1 MLTSRYKAILF
12 LQTLLIAIDFFMN
25 VATELLRLEN
35 VVLLILYIIQSIAI
49 MSSLIIVF
57 LMFFNTFIFQA
68 GLVRLMVNKFKIT
81 IIVTCLYFVLCTALN
96 CWIMNLRWKNV
107 NEYVW
112 NTSGIQ
118 VIYVIQR
125 CSAIFYYYFYKR
137 TALKLG
143 DPIFYQESQWLRDEF
158 LKHK

>member
-1 MLTSRYKAILF
+1 
-12 LQTLLIAIDFFMN
+12 MN

-49 MSSLIIVF
+49 MFSLIIVF

-81 IIVTCLYFVLCTALN
+81 IIVTFLYFVLCTVLN

-112 NTSGIQ
+112 NISGVQ

>member
-12 LQTLLIAIDFFMN
+12 LQALLIVIDFFMN

-49 MSSLIIVF
+49 MFSLIIVF

-81 IIVTCLYFVLCTALN
+81 IIVTFLYFVLCTVLN

-112 NTSGIQ
+112 NISGVQ